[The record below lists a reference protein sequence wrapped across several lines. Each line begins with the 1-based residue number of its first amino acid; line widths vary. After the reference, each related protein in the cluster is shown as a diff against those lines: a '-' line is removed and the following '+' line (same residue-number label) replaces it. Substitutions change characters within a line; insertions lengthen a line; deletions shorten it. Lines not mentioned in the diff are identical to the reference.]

1 MWTMGIRAHNGLFS
15 FYHELQVRS
24 CSNYVRTNIREKYT
38 DYYRKEVDLVAGS
51 WHF

>member
-1 MWTMGIRAHNGLFS
+1 MWTTGIRAHNGLFS
-15 FYHELQVRS
+15 F
-24 CSNYVRTNIREKYT
+24 CRENYT